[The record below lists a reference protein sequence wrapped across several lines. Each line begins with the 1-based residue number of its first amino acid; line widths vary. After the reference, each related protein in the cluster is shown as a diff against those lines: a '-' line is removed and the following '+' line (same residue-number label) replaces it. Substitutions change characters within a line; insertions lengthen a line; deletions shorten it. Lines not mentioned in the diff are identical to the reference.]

1 MTSTNSFYCTVCS
14 SPQGPMIDNKPQTMD
29 LIPQKIAGIH
39 YTEQERHTLPVLM
52 LWLAIFQ
59 LWPKKKK

>member
-14 SPQGPMIDNKPQTMD
+14 PPQGPMIDNKPQTMD

-39 YTEQERHTLPVLM
+39 YTEQ
-52 LWLAIFQ
+52 
-59 LWPKKKK
+59 